1 MSLASDEQF
10 GHCAIADLIYEGGM
24 SRVYRATDTT
34 LDRTVAIKVLPKSFA
49 SDSDRFERKAKTLAI
64 LDNTN
69 IAQVCGLEKQGTTTA
84 IEMELM
90 KGPILAYCIAQGRIG
105 DEEALQIARQIN
117 DGLDAAHEK
126 DIVHRDLKPTN
137 IKVKP
142 DGSVKI
148 LDFDIAKPIDIMD
161 SSIDGSYHKATMVT
175 SAVTEVGIMKTLI
188 KDFIAKLNKRDC
200 LMVKTSTTLTMI
212 HGKYNHVMDTLKGLF
227 VWSHETHGRE
237 YSSLSSFTATS

>member
-10 GHCAIADLIYEGGM
+10 GHCAIAELICEGGM

-49 SDSDRFERKAKTLAI
+49 CDSDRFERKAKTLAI
-64 LDNTN
+64 LNTN
-69 IAQVCGLEKQGTTTA
+69 IAQVSGLEKQGTTTA

-90 KGPILAYCIAQGRIG
+90 KGPTLAYRIAQGRIG
-105 DEEALQIARQIN
+105 AEEALQIARQII
-117 DGLDAAHEK
+117 DGLDAAHDK
-126 DIVHRDLKPTN
+126 GIVHRDKKPTN

-161 SSIDGSYHKATMVT
+161 SSIVGSYHKPTMVT
-175 SAVTEVGIMKTLI
+175 PAVTEVGIMNTLI
-188 KDFIAKLNKRDC
+188 KDFIAKLSKRDG
-200 LMVKTSTTLTMI
+200 LVVKTSTTLTMI

-227 VWSHETHGRE
+227 IWSHETHGRE